1 MQDRPEELP
10 RSPGRSS
17 RAEGSCIWKT
27 IRPLTTHVLDTP
39 PPALAHSSQRRGFHG
54 DGVCKSAT
62 RSGVGRSGGCGV
74 GGDVHDGA
82 IHLLSDR
89 VLHRVLERQLLRFVS
104 PDLEVPFD
112 VVEFVE
118 ADRLRAVVFFRVLDH
133 RLLQRYLES
142 NAE

>member
-1 MQDRPEELP
+1 M
-10 RSPGRSS
+10 
-17 RAEGSCIWKT
+17 
-27 IRPLTTHVLDTP
+27 
-39 PPALAHSSQRRGFHG
+39 
-54 DGVCKSAT
+54 
-62 RSGVGRSGGCGV
+62 
-74 GGDVHDGA
+74 HDGA